1 VVSADAVDVSNSFW
15 LEQQWE
21 TSRIKLKQSGAKE
34 FLLVVD
40 EIQKINN
47 WSETVKMLWDTD
59 TKNNVSLKV
68 VVLGSSRLLIQQ
80 GLTESLAGRFETT
93 FMSHWSY
100 SEMHEAF
107 DWNENQYVWFGGYP
121 GAATLISDEQRWK
134 NYVKDSLIE
143 TSISKDILMLTRVDK
158 PALMKRLF
166 ELSCHYSGQILSFN
180 KMLGQLK
187 DAGNTTTLS
196 HYLSLLSTAGLVAG
210 IEKYSNNVTF
220 RLNPRICEALLDFSK
235 GFKKYELK
243 TALSFNSIYSMRLY
257 ELLSGQKKPISYLI
271 QNLKIM
277 FKVEDKYKLTADFIR
292 KTIDVAQKEL
302 DEKSPYSFIYKPN
315 KNGKKIDSIT
325 FYPVYKPENRDPE
338 LDKKELQKKA
348 SISWDLEKM
357 SVDYLIQN
365 FGFTEKEIKNNIDLL
380 KMAQKEL
387 DLVYELSKLK
397 VKAETAKSPQAFV
410 IGCIKKLLK
419 A

>member
-1 VVSADAVDVSNSFW
+1 MFERLHLQQVVKRIQEPRKFIQVILGPRQVGKTTLVNQLVQKYASESLVVSADAVDASNSFW

-47 WSETVKMLWDTD
+47 WSETVKLLWDAD

-107 DWNENQYVWFGGYP
+107 DWNENQFVWFGGYP

-210 IEKYSNNVTF
+210 IEKYSNNVIRKKSSSPKFQVYNTALISAQSNYSF
-220 RLNPRICEALLDFSK
+220 TEAMGNPAIWGRLVESAVGAHLLNHAVSGDFALSYWREGNEEVDFVMEQKQLIGIEVKSGSVQK
-235 GFKKYELK
+235 TSGMASFKKKFNPDKVLLVGNSG
-243 TALSFNSIYSMRLY
+243 LSW
-257 ELLSGQKKPISYLI
+257 Q
-271 QNLKIM
+271 
-277 FKVEDKYKLTADFIR
+277 
-292 KTIDVAQKEL
+292 
-302 DEKSPYSFIYKPN
+302 
-315 KNGKKIDSIT
+315 
-325 FYPVYKPENRDPE
+325 
-338 LDKKELQKKA
+338 
-348 SISWDLEKM
+348 
-357 SVDYLIQN
+357 
-365 FGFTEKEIKNNIDLL
+365 DLL
-380 KMAQKEL
+380 KMNPLALFE
-387 DLVYELSKLK
+387 
-397 VKAETAKSPQAFV
+397 
-410 IGCIKKLLK
+410 
-419 A
+419 

>member
-1 VVSADAVDVSNSFW
+1 ILSKLIFMFERLHLQQVVKRIQEPRKFIQVILGPRQVGKTTLVNQLVQKYASESLVVSADAVGASNSLW

-47 WSETVKMLWDTD
+47 WSETVKLLWDTD

-107 DWNENQYVWFGGYP
+107 DWNENQFVWFGGYP

-210 IEKYSNNVTF
+210 IEKYSNNVIRKKSSSPKFQVYNTALMSAQSNYSF
-220 RLNPRICEALLDFSK
+220 TEAMGNPAIWGRLVESAVGAHLLNHAVSGDFALSYWREGDEEVDFVMDQKQLIGIEVKSGSVQK
-235 GFKKYELK
+235 TSGMASFKKKFNPDKVLLVGNS
-243 TALSFNSIYSMRLY
+243 ALSW
-257 ELLSGQKKPISYLI
+257 Q
-271 QNLKIM
+271 
-277 FKVEDKYKLTADFIR
+277 DF
-292 KTIDVAQKEL
+292 
-302 DEKSPYSFIYKPN
+302 
-315 KNGKKIDSIT
+315 
-325 FYPVYKPENRDPE
+325 
-338 LDKKELQKKA
+338 
-348 SISWDLEKM
+348 
-357 SVDYLIQN
+357 
-365 FGFTEKEIKNNIDLL
+365 L
-380 KMAQKEL
+380 KMNPSEL
-387 DLVYELSKLK
+387 
-397 VKAETAKSPQAFV
+397 F
-410 IGCIKKLLK
+410 G
-419 A
+419 

>member
-1 VVSADAVDVSNSFW
+1 MFERLHLQQVVKRIQEPRKFIQVILGPRQVGKTTLVNQLVQKYASESLVVSADAVDASNSFW

-47 WSETVKMLWDTD
+47 WSETVKLLWDTD

-107 DWNENQYVWFGGYP
+107 DWNENQFVWFGGYP

-210 IEKYSNNVTF
+210 IEKYSKNVIRKKSSSPKFQVYNTALISAQSNYSF
-220 RLNPRICEALLDFSK
+220 TEAMRNPAIWGRLVESAVGGHLLNHAVSGDFALSYWREGDEEVDFVMEHQQLIGIEVKSGSVQK
-235 GFKKYELK
+235 TSGMASFKKKFNPDKVLLVGNS
-243 TALSFNSIYSMRLY
+243 ALSWQDI
-257 ELLSGQKKPISYLI
+257 
-271 QNLKIM
+271 
-277 FKVEDKYKLTADFIR
+277 
-292 KTIDVAQKEL
+292 
-302 DEKSPYSFIYKPN
+302 
-315 KNGKKIDSIT
+315 
-325 FYPVYKPENRDPE
+325 
-338 LDKKELQKKA
+338 
-348 SISWDLEKM
+348 
-357 SVDYLIQN
+357 
-365 FGFTEKEIKNNIDLL
+365 L
-380 KMAQKEL
+380 KMNPSAL
-387 DLVYELSKLK
+387 
-397 VKAETAKSPQAFV
+397 F
-410 IGCIKKLLK
+410 G
-419 A
+419 

>member
-1 VVSADAVDVSNSFW
+1 MLNILSKILFMFERPHLQQVVKRIHEPRKFIQVILGPRQVGKTTLVNQLVQKYESESLVVSADAVGASNSFW

-21 TSRIKLKQSGAKE
+21 ASRIKLKQSGAKE

-40 EIQKINN
+40 EIQKISN
-47 WSETVKMLWDTD
+47 WSETVKLLWDAD
-59 TKNNVSLKV
+59 TKHNVSLKV

-107 DWNENQYVWFGGYP
+107 GWNENQYVWFGGYP

-187 DAGNTTTLS
+187 DAGNTTTLA

-210 IEKYSNNVTF
+210 IEKYSNNVIRKKSSSPKFQVYNTALISAQTNYSF
-220 RLNPRICEALLDFSK
+220 TEAMGNPAIWGRLVESAVGAHLLNHAVSGDFALSYWREGDEEVDFVIEQKVLIGIEVKS
-235 GFKKYELK
+235 GSVQRTSGMASFKKK
-243 TALSFNSIYSMRLY
+243 FNPDKV
-257 ELLSGQKKPISYLI
+257 LLVGNSGFSWQ
-271 QNLKIM
+271 
-277 FKVEDKYKLTADFIR
+277 DF
-292 KTIDVAQKEL
+292 
-302 DEKSPYSFIYKPN
+302 
-315 KNGKKIDSIT
+315 
-325 FYPVYKPENRDPE
+325 
-338 LDKKELQKKA
+338 
-348 SISWDLEKM
+348 
-357 SVDYLIQN
+357 
-365 FGFTEKEIKNNIDLL
+365 L
-380 KMAQKEL
+380 KMKPSEL
-387 DLVYELSKLK
+387 
-397 VKAETAKSPQAFV
+397 F
-410 IGCIKKLLK
+410 G
-419 A
+419 

>member
-1 VVSADAVDVSNSFW
+1 MYERLHLQQVVKRIQEPRKFIQVILGPRQVGKTTLVNQLVQKYASESLVVSADAVDASNSFW

-47 WSETVKMLWDTD
+47 WSETVKLLWDND

-107 DWNENQYVWFGGYP
+107 DWNENQFVWFGGYP

-210 IEKYSNNVTF
+210 IEKFSNNVIRKKSSSPKFQVYNTALISAQSNYSF
-220 RLNPRICEALLDFSK
+220 TEAMGNPAIWGRLVESAVGAHLLNHAVSGDFALSYWREGDEEVDFVMEQQQLIGIEVKSASVQK
-235 GFKKYELK
+235 TSGMASFKKKFNPDKVLLVGNS
-243 TALSFNSIYSMRLY
+243 ALSW
-257 ELLSGQKKPISYLI
+257 Q
-271 QNLKIM
+271 
-277 FKVEDKYKLTADFIR
+277 DF
-292 KTIDVAQKEL
+292 
-302 DEKSPYSFIYKPN
+302 
-315 KNGKKIDSIT
+315 
-325 FYPVYKPENRDPE
+325 
-338 LDKKELQKKA
+338 
-348 SISWDLEKM
+348 
-357 SVDYLIQN
+357 
-365 FGFTEKEIKNNIDLL
+365 L
-380 KMAQKEL
+380 KMNPSVL
-387 DLVYELSKLK
+387 
-397 VKAETAKSPQAFV
+397 F
-410 IGCIKKLLK
+410 G
-419 A
+419 

>member
-1 VVSADAVDVSNSFW
+1 MFERTHLQQVVKRINEPRKFIQVILGPRQVGKTTLVNQLVQKYASESLVVSADAVGASNSFW

-40 EIQKINN
+40 EIQKISN
-47 WSETVKMLWDTD
+47 WSETVKLLWDAD

-187 DAGNTTTLS
+187 DAGNTTTLA
-196 HYLSLLSTAGLVAG
+196 HYLSLLRTAGLVAG
-210 IEKYSNNVTF
+210 IEKYSNNVIRKKSSSPKFQVYNTALISAQSNYSF
-220 RLNPRICEALLDFSK
+220 TEAMGNPAIWGRLVESAVGAHLLNHAVSGDFALSYWREGDEEVDFVIEQKLLIGIEVKS
-235 GFKKYELK
+235 GSIQRTSGMASFKKK
-243 TALSFNSIYSMRLY
+243 FNPGKV
-257 ELLSGQKKPISYLI
+257 LLVGNSGFSWQ
-271 QNLKIM
+271 
-277 FKVEDKYKLTADFIR
+277 DF
-292 KTIDVAQKEL
+292 
-302 DEKSPYSFIYKPN
+302 
-315 KNGKKIDSIT
+315 
-325 FYPVYKPENRDPE
+325 
-338 LDKKELQKKA
+338 
-348 SISWDLEKM
+348 
-357 SVDYLIQN
+357 
-365 FGFTEKEIKNNIDLL
+365 L
-380 KMAQKEL
+380 KMNPSAL
-387 DLVYELSKLK
+387 
-397 VKAETAKSPQAFV
+397 F
-410 IGCIKKLLK
+410 G
-419 A
+419 

>member
-1 VVSADAVDVSNSFW
+1 VNQLVQKYAFESLVVSADAVGASNSLW

-107 DWNENQYVWFGGYP
+107 DWNENQFVWFGGYP

-158 PALMKRLF
+158 LALMKRLF

-210 IEKYSNNVTF
+210 IEKYSNNVIRKKSSSPKFQVYNTALMSAQSNYSF
-220 RLNPRICEALLDFSK
+220 TEAMGNPAIWGRLVESAVGAHLLNHAVSGDFALSYWREGDEEVDFVMEQKQLIGIEVKSGSVQK
-235 GFKKYELK
+235 TSGMTSFKKKFNPDKVLLVGNSG
-243 TALSFNSIYSMRLY
+243 LSW
-257 ELLSGQKKPISYLI
+257 Q
-271 QNLKIM
+271 
-277 FKVEDKYKLTADFIR
+277 
-292 KTIDVAQKEL
+292 
-302 DEKSPYSFIYKPN
+302 
-315 KNGKKIDSIT
+315 
-325 FYPVYKPENRDPE
+325 
-338 LDKKELQKKA
+338 
-348 SISWDLEKM
+348 
-357 SVDYLIQN
+357 
-365 FGFTEKEIKNNIDLL
+365 DLL
-380 KMAQKEL
+380 KMNPSAL
-387 DLVYELSKLK
+387 
-397 VKAETAKSPQAFV
+397 F
-410 IGCIKKLLK
+410 G
-419 A
+419 

>member
-1 VVSADAVDVSNSFW
+1 MFERLHLQQVVKRIQEPRKFIQVILGPRQVGKTTLVNQLVQKYASESLVVSADAVGASNSLW

-47 WSETVKMLWDTD
+47 WSETVKLLWDTD

-107 DWNENQYVWFGGYP
+107 DWNENQFVWFGGYP

-210 IEKYSNNVTF
+210 IEKYSNNVIRKKSSSPKFQVYNTALISAQSNYSF
-220 RLNPRICEALLDFSK
+220 TEAMGNPAIWGRLVESAVGAHLLNHAVSGDFALSYWREGNEEVDFVMEQKQLIGIEVKSGSVQK
-235 GFKKYELK
+235 TSGMASFKKKFNPDKVLLVGNSG
-243 TALSFNSIYSMRLY
+243 LSW
-257 ELLSGQKKPISYLI
+257 Q
-271 QNLKIM
+271 
-277 FKVEDKYKLTADFIR
+277 
-292 KTIDVAQKEL
+292 
-302 DEKSPYSFIYKPN
+302 
-315 KNGKKIDSIT
+315 
-325 FYPVYKPENRDPE
+325 
-338 LDKKELQKKA
+338 
-348 SISWDLEKM
+348 
-357 SVDYLIQN
+357 
-365 FGFTEKEIKNNIDLL
+365 DLL
-380 KMAQKEL
+380 KMNPLALFE
-387 DLVYELSKLK
+387 
-397 VKAETAKSPQAFV
+397 
-410 IGCIKKLLK
+410 
-419 A
+419 

>member
-1 VVSADAVDVSNSFW
+1 MFERLHLQQVVKRIQEPRKFIQVILGPRQVGKTTLVNQLVQKYASESLVVSADAVDSSNSFW

-47 WSETVKMLWDTD
+47 WSETVKLLWDTD

-107 DWNENQYVWFGGYP
+107 DWNENQFVWFGGYP

-210 IEKYSNNVTF
+210 IEKFSNNVIRKKSSSPKFQVYNTALISAQSNYSF
-220 RLNPRICEALLDFSK
+220 TEAMGNPAIWGRLVESAVGAHLLNHAVSGDFALSYWREGDEEVDFVMEQKQLIGIEVKSGSVQK
-235 GFKKYELK
+235 TSGMASFKKKFNPDKILLVGNS
-243 TALSFNSIYSMRLY
+243 ALSW
-257 ELLSGQKKPISYLI
+257 Q
-271 QNLKIM
+271 
-277 FKVEDKYKLTADFIR
+277 
-292 KTIDVAQKEL
+292 
-302 DEKSPYSFIYKPN
+302 
-315 KNGKKIDSIT
+315 
-325 FYPVYKPENRDPE
+325 
-338 LDKKELQKKA
+338 
-348 SISWDLEKM
+348 
-357 SVDYLIQN
+357 
-365 FGFTEKEIKNNIDLL
+365 DLL
-380 KMAQKEL
+380 KMNPSAL
-387 DLVYELSKLK
+387 
-397 VKAETAKSPQAFV
+397 F
-410 IGCIKKLLK
+410 G
-419 A
+419 

>member
-1 VVSADAVDVSNSFW
+1 MFERPHLQQVVKRIHEPRKFIQVILGPRQVGKTTLVNQLVQKYESESLVVSADAVGASNSFW

-40 EIQKINN
+40 EIQKISN
-47 WSETVKMLWDTD
+47 WSETVKLLWDAD

-187 DAGNTTTLS
+187 DAGNTTTLA

-210 IEKYSNNVTF
+210 IEKYSNNVIRKKSSSPKFQVYNTALISAQSNYSF
-220 RLNPRICEALLDFSK
+220 TEAMGNPAIWGRLVESAVGAHLLNHAVSGDFALSYWREGDEEVDFVIEQKLLIGIEVKS
-235 GFKKYELK
+235 GFVQMTSGMASFKKK
-243 TALSFNSIYSMRLY
+243 FNPDKV
-257 ELLSGQKKPISYLI
+257 LLVGNSGFSWQDF
-271 QNLKIM
+271 LKI
-277 FKVEDKYKLTADFIR
+277 KPS
-292 KTIDVAQKEL
+292 EL
-302 DEKSPYSFIYKPN
+302 
-315 KNGKKIDSIT
+315 
-325 FYPVYKPENRDPE
+325 
-338 LDKKELQKKA
+338 
-348 SISWDLEKM
+348 
-357 SVDYLIQN
+357 
-365 FGFTEKEIKNNIDLL
+365 FG
-380 KMAQKEL
+380 
-387 DLVYELSKLK
+387 
-397 VKAETAKSPQAFV
+397 
-410 IGCIKKLLK
+410 
-419 A
+419 

>member
-1 VVSADAVDVSNSFW
+1 MFERLHLQQVVKRIQEPRKFIQVILGPRQVGKTTLVNQLVQKYASESLVVSADAVGASNSLW

-47 WSETVKMLWDTD
+47 WSETVKLLWDTD

-80 GLTESLAGRFETT
+80 GLTESLAGRLETT

-107 DWNENQYVWFGGYP
+107 DWNENQFVWFGGYP

-143 TSISKDILMLTRVDK
+143 TSIFKDILMLTRVDK

-210 IEKYSNNVTF
+210 IEKYANNVIRKKSSSPKFQVYNTALISAQSNYSF
-220 RLNPRICEALLDFSK
+220 TEAMGNPAIWGRLVESAVGAHLLNHAVSGDFALSYWREGDEEVDFVMEQKQLIGIEVKSGSVQK
-235 GFKKYELK
+235 TSGMASFKKKFNPDKVLLVGNSG
-243 TALSFNSIYSMRLY
+243 LSW
-257 ELLSGQKKPISYLI
+257 Q
-271 QNLKIM
+271 
-277 FKVEDKYKLTADFIR
+277 
-292 KTIDVAQKEL
+292 
-302 DEKSPYSFIYKPN
+302 
-315 KNGKKIDSIT
+315 
-325 FYPVYKPENRDPE
+325 
-338 LDKKELQKKA
+338 
-348 SISWDLEKM
+348 
-357 SVDYLIQN
+357 
-365 FGFTEKEIKNNIDLL
+365 DLL
-380 KMAQKEL
+380 KMNPLALFE
-387 DLVYELSKLK
+387 
-397 VKAETAKSPQAFV
+397 
-410 IGCIKKLLK
+410 
-419 A
+419 

>member
-1 VVSADAVDVSNSFW
+1 MFERLHLQQVVKRIQEPRKFIQVILGPRQVGKTTLVNQLVQKYASESLVVSADAVDASNSFW

-47 WSETVKMLWDTD
+47 WSETVKLLWDTD

-107 DWNENQYVWFGGYP
+107 DWNENQFVWFGGYP

-210 IEKYSNNVTF
+210 IEKYSNNVIRKKSSSPKFQVYNTALMSAQSNYSF
-220 RLNPRICEALLDFSK
+220 TEAMGNPAIWGRLVESAVGAHLLNHAVSGDFALSYWREGDEEVDFVMEQQQLIGIEVKSGSVQK
-235 GFKKYELK
+235 TSGMASFKKKFNPDKVLLVGNS
-243 TALSFNSIYSMRLY
+243 ALSW
-257 ELLSGQKKPISYLI
+257 Q
-271 QNLKIM
+271 
-277 FKVEDKYKLTADFIR
+277 DF
-292 KTIDVAQKEL
+292 
-302 DEKSPYSFIYKPN
+302 
-315 KNGKKIDSIT
+315 
-325 FYPVYKPENRDPE
+325 
-338 LDKKELQKKA
+338 
-348 SISWDLEKM
+348 
-357 SVDYLIQN
+357 
-365 FGFTEKEIKNNIDLL
+365 L
-380 KMAQKEL
+380 KMNPSAL
-387 DLVYELSKLK
+387 
-397 VKAETAKSPQAFV
+397 F
-410 IGCIKKLLK
+410 G
-419 A
+419 